1 MKSTEMFK
9 LAWEYAAAGAEKYG
23 GKKSEYFKSALDYVR
38 GWYKEGKTKE
48 EIRGEI
54 YNDMVFVEESVL
66 PILTYEAYFKRG
78 KKLDKY
84 TEAGNYE
91 SFWFRNQGQGNASR
105 DDIDM
110 GWYLY
115 FEDSE
120 RYTREDFLKDYTVMD
135 IVSDKVG
142 QSVRYIEHL
151 NRIVYANLYDKLI
164 IEGVELK
171 APEPDEDEL
180 AAMHEWEEERIMKK
194 WAGVDV
200 PF

>member
-9 LAWEYAAAGAEKYG
+9 LAWEYAAAGAELYG

-54 YNDMVFVEESVL
+54 YGDTVFVNESVM
-66 PILTYEAYFKRG
+66 PILTYNKYFKRG
-78 KKLDKY
+78 KELDKY
-84 TEAGNYE
+84 TEGGNYE
-91 SFWFRNQGQGNASR
+91 SFWYKNQGLGDASK

-110 GWYLY
+110 GYY
-115 FEDSE
+115 MHFVDSD
-120 RYTREDFLKDYTVMD
+120 RYTREDFLKDYQVMD
-135 IVSDKVG
+135 IVSDIIG
-142 QSVRYIEHL
+142 QNVRYVEHL

-164 IEGVELK
+164 TEGVELK

-180 AAMHEWEEERIMKK
+180 EAMHEWEEERIMKK